1 MMIRT
6 LVAVCALAST
16 AAFAAEPVNSTKK
29 AALLTKGE
37 IATIGLGVVAVG
49 TGIAIATNDSDGNG
63 GGTSGTSGTTGT
75 TSN

>member
-37 IATIGLGVVAVG
+37 LATIGLGVVAVAAG
-49 TGIAIATNDSDGNG
+49 VAIASNDSSS
-63 GGTSGTSGTTGT
+63 SGGTTGT
-75 TSN
+75 VTPPAN